1 MKKIK
6 NKANVQDVNVKPHNI
21 KKTISKLFIYFKPY
35 KIKLML
41 VVIFAILSTVLAISG
56 PKILGNATNEIVDGY
71 INITVYNKIK
81 ENLPENVMMDK
92 LSGDKIISMMPDKIK
107 DKMSNNELNIIK
119 NMDFSK
125 KPTMNFDKILEIIL
139 FLVAVYALS
148 ALLNYIQSFMIT
160 NISQKVTYTI
170 RNKVFNK
177 IEKIPLKYYDTTNHG
192 DILSRVTNDVDVLS
206 STVSQ
211 GLSQTIITI
220 TGIIGILIMML
231 SINVLMTLIALVILP
246 ISVTLIGLIMSF
258 SQNYFIKQQEGLGK
272 MNGHVEEM
280 YSGHTIVKAF
290 NNEPKSI
297 EEFKEINQGLYKC
310 VWKSQFFSGLM
321 MPIVQFIGNIGY
333 VAVSVLGGYLVVKN
347 KIKVGDIQAFIQ
359 YLRQFTS
366 QTANAASI
374 VSELQSSLAA
384 SERIIEFLDV
394 PEEIADKLN
403 AVSKE
408 VVGDVSFNN
417 VKFGYNDKIIIND
430 FSLDIKHGSKVAIV
444 GPTGAGKTTLVK
456 LLMRFYDVNDG
467 SIKIDNIDI
476 RDYKKDSLRN
486 NFGMVLQDTWL
497 FNGTILDNIKYGKI
511 NATKEDV
518 ENAIKTSRV
527 DHIISTLPEGYNYV
541 LNEEANNLSSGEKQ
555 LLTIARAILA
565 DPKILILDEATSSVD
580 TRTETL
586 INEAMENLM
595 KDRTSFIIAHRLST
609 IKNASMIIV
618 MDQGDIKEVGTH
630 KELLNKN
637 GFYAKLYNSQFENE
651 ELN

>member
-511 NATKEDV
+511 KATKEDV

>member
-565 DPKILILDEATSSVD
+565 NPKILILDEATSSVD